1 MNGRALRLQ
10 LPSLMY
16 ERDGRHS
23 HSGRSLDVRPRVVTR
38 RAVSSL
44 MVISHGAASQVRLSR
59 ACGAVP
65 GTVPAYRRSEV
76 GLIRGRASLWRR

>member
-38 RAVSSL
+38 QRGFEPHGDQPRGGQS
-44 MVISHGAASQVRLSR
+44 GAAI
-59 ACGAVP
+59 ACMWCGAWDCPCVSP
-65 GTVPAYRRSEV
+65 FRGWSYQGTR
-76 GLIRGRASLWRR
+76 